1 MCNVGGID
9 RVLRI
14 VAGIAIL
21 AGGFALKSWW
31 GLLGIIPLATG
42 IFGFCPLYRLVG
54 ISTCKVQSKTQNQ

>member
-14 VAGIAIL
+14 IAGIAIL
-21 AGGFALKSWW
+21 AGGFMLKSWW
-31 GLLGIIPLATG
+31 GLIGIIPLTTG

-54 ISTCKVQSKTQNQ
+54 ISTCKVQSKTPSQ